1 MVAVG
6 VSRSF
11 CLCSTDPR
19 TGEKIRWQ
27 FPDMMSRSTNIY
39 QPSFLFNQFNRII
52 SLYIQF
58 HESLWLVTIL
68 PETWIVRDVS
78 SSHPRL
84 DGRLVGQFLMSSS
97 GAHISFNWM
106 P

>member
-27 FPDMMSRSTNIY
+27 FPDVMSRSTNIY

-68 PETWIVRDVS
+68 PETWIVREVS